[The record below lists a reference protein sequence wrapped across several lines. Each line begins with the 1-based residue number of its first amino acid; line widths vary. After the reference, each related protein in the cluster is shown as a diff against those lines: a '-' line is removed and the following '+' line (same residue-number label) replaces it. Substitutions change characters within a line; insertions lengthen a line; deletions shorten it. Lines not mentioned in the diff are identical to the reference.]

1 MNRRELLQQVAY
13 LMGGAVSAPTILS
26 LMSGCSPKQ
35 SASGWKP
42 AFLSEDQGALVTEVV
57 DIIIPRTD
65 TPGAKDA
72 GIPEFIDKLLKDVY
86 DKEGQERYINGLNA
100 FEKASNDQFG
110 KGFMKLDA
118 PQRLQ
123 LVTKFHTEAVERER
137 ADTEPN
143 RAARRPFILMTKEM
157 TLLGFFTSQVGASQ
171 VLQYVPV
178 PGAWKACIPLSQA
191 GNGHSWAPEGP
202 PRF

>member
-13 LMGGAVSAPTILS
+13 LMGGAVSAPTLLG
-26 LMSGCSPKQ
+26 LMSGCSAKQ
-35 SASGWKP
+35 SAPGWKP
-42 AFLSEDQGALVTEVV
+42 AFLSEEQGALVSEVAEMM
-57 DIIIPRTD
+57 IPRTD
-65 TPGAKDA
+65 TPGAKDV
-72 GIPEFIDKLLKDVY
+72 GVPEFIDKLLNDVY
-86 DKEGQERYINGLNA
+86 DKEGQQRYLNGIDA
-100 FEKASNDQFG
+100 FEKASKDQFG
-110 KGFMKLDA
+110 KTFMKLDS

-123 LVTKFHTEAVERER
+123 LVQKFHDEAVQRER

-157 TLLGFFTSQVGASQ
+157 TLLGFFTSQVGATQ
-171 VLQYVPV
+171 VLQYDPV
-178 PGAWKACIPLSQA
+178 PGKWQACIPLSKA

>member
-1 MNRRELLQQVAY
+1 
-13 LMGGAVSAPTILS
+13 
-26 LMSGCSPKQ
+26 
-35 SASGWKP
+35 
-42 AFLSEDQGALVTEVV
+42 LSEDQGALVTEVV

-110 KGFMKLDA
+110 KAFMKLDA

-123 LVTKFHTEAVERER
+123 LVTKFHNEAVERER